1 MIMAT
6 LTEEL
11 RLAIVEFKARINSF
25 NFVIDYEEP
34 PFAIGSVE
42 SYKAQLDLANEY
54 LEKHPEFNSTEFDS
68 IGLPL
73 YVKNRMN
80 VLMEREQLKEQ
91 PNPKELL
98 WDAYMLLDHGDHD
111 ERLKMLDKLEKY
123 FDMFGKPSNK

>member
-1 MIMAT
+1 MAT

-98 WDAYMLLDHGDHD
+98 WDAYMLLDHD

>member
-1 MIMAT
+1 
-6 LTEEL
+6 
-11 RLAIVEFKARINSF
+11 
-25 NFVIDYEEP
+25 
-34 PFAIGSVE
+34 
-42 SYKAQLDLANEY
+42 
-54 LEKHPEFNSTEFDS
+54 
-68 IGLPL
+68 
-73 YVKNRMN
+73 MN